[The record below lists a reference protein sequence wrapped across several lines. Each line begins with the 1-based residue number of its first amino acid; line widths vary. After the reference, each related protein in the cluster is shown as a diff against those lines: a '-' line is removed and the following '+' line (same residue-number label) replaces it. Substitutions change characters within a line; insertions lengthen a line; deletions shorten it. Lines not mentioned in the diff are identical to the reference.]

1 MRPSLIEVMT
11 STPKVLPYF
20 DLSFQH
26 AAPSVL
32 RRMRRFGDP
41 ESFLGLIS
49 SIRQLAPTAGIRS
62 NVICGF
68 PGETQADL
76 DVLCD
81 FLAAAELD
89 AIGVFGYSAEEGT
102 EADRLDGQHS
112 AEEIEARRAHVADLA
127 DELVSQRAASRV
139 GERVQVL
146 IEEAAAEGV
155 VGRAAH
161 QGPEVDGN
169 VYVTTSD
176 RLDRD
181 DLVEAVVS
189 GSDGVDLL
197 AAVTANQ
204 LAVSTGR
211 QELRSP

>member
-1 MRPSLIEVMT
+1 M
-11 STPKVLPYF
+11 
-20 DLSFQH
+20 
-26 AAPSVL
+26 
-32 RRMRRFGDP
+32 
-41 ESFLGLIS
+41 
-49 SIRQLAPTAGIRS
+49 
-62 NVICGF
+62 
-68 PGETQADL
+68 
-76 DVLCD
+76 
-81 FLAAAELD
+81 
-89 AIGVFGYSAEEGT
+89 
-102 EADRLDGQHS
+102 
-112 AEEIEARRAHVADLA
+112 ADLA
-127 DELVSQRAASRV
+127 DELVSQRAASRI

-204 LAVSTGR
+204 LAVSAAR

>member
-11 STPKVLPYF
+11 TTPRVVPYL

-26 AAPSVL
+26 ASPGIL

-41 ESFLGLIS
+41 DSFLGLIQ
-49 SIRQLAPTAGIRS
+49 SIRLLAPTAGIRS

-68 PGETQADL
+68 PGETEADV

-102 EADRLDGQHS
+102 EAHRMDGQL
-112 AEEIEARRAHVADLA
+112 APEEIEMRRAHVADLVE
-127 DELVSQRAASRV
+127 ELVSQRAASRI
-139 GERVQVL
+139 GEFVEVL
-146 IEEAAAEGV
+146 VEEVDSEV

-169 VYVTTSD
+169 VFLTTSKPVA
-176 RLDRD
+176 RG
-181 DLVEAVVS
+181 DLVDAVVGDS
-189 GSDGVDLL
+189 AGADLL
-197 AAVTANQ
+197 ATVTAHHGE
-204 LAVSTGR
+204 LSLRG

>member
-1 MRPSLIEVMT
+1 LIEVMT

-68 PGETQADL
+68 PGETQDDL

-102 EADRLDGQHS
+102 EADRLDGQHP
-112 AEEIEARRAHVADLA
+112 AEEIEARRAQVADLA
-127 DELVSQRAASRV
+127 DELVSQRAASRI

-169 VYVTTSD
+169 VYVTASD
-176 RLDRD
+176 RLDRG

-204 LAVSTGR
+204 LAVSAGR
-211 QELRSP
+211 QGLRSR